1 MIKTQGFKN
10 TVSGTWKYLAGFVKI
25 IRWPNLLIMA
35 GTMFLL
41 RYYLIRPMYLPE
53 GIDLQ
58 MTLSHFILL
67 VLSVLLIAAG
77 GYVIND
83 YFDVR
88 IDEFNT
94 PGKSVLGRMLP
105 LKAAIP
111 IHAVLTALG
120 ILSGLAVSF
129 MAGNIKLVFVHLL
142 AGLLL
147 WLYSARYKRRPFW
160 GNLVIAFC
168 TALSISVVW
177 LFEFFAMA
185 RNGAFV
191 VNQSEFRWVNAAML
205 FFILYAFMVTI
216 IREMIKDVEDLEGD
230 ERYGCE
236 TLPLVMGVKF
246 VKRVAAALTV
256 VCMMALAYVQIQLAA
271 MELGLTWKYFL
282 VVQFLFGYSLYLI
295 LRANRKEDFA
305 FLSQLFRL
313 IMVAGILS
321 LQVYYINF

>member
-1 MIKTQGFKN
+1 MIKTQEFRN
-10 TVSGTWKYLAGFVKI
+10 AVTRSWQYLAGFLKI

-35 GTMFLL
+35 GTLFLL

-58 MTLSHFILL
+58 MTLTQFILL
-67 VLSVLLIAAG
+67 VLSVLLVAAG

-88 IDEFNT
+88 IDEFNN
-94 PGKSVLGRMLP
+94 PGEPVLGRMLP

-120 ILSGLAVSF
+120 ILAGLAVSF

-168 TALSISVVW
+168 TLLSIAVVW

-191 VNQSEFRWVNAAML
+191 INQAEFRWVNTAML
-205 FFILYAFMVTI
+205 FFMLFAFMVTI
-216 IREMIKDVEDLEGD
+216 IRELIKDVEDKEGD
-230 ERYGCE
+230 ERYGCQ
-236 TLPLVMGVKF
+236 TLPLVMGVRF
-246 VKRVAAALTV
+246 VKRVAAALTGL
-256 VCMMALAYVQIQLAA
+256 CMIALAYVQIQLSA
-271 MELGLTWKYFL
+271 MELGLTWKYFI
-282 VVQFLFGYSLYLI
+282 VVQFLFGYSLYLM
-295 LRANRKEDFA
+295 LRASKKEDFT

-321 LQVYYINF
+321 LQVYYINL